1 MEPFSTLI
9 INFDTVWFLNV
20 KNTISPVSILFN
32 LSMHKSPIFTN
43 CLNFYQ
49 TPTLCLYNY
58 FNLDTGQVV
67 S

>member
-32 LSMHKSPIFTN
+32 LSMHK
-43 CLNFYQ
+43 L
-49 TPTLCLYNY
+49 
-58 FNLDTGQVV
+58 
-67 S
+67 